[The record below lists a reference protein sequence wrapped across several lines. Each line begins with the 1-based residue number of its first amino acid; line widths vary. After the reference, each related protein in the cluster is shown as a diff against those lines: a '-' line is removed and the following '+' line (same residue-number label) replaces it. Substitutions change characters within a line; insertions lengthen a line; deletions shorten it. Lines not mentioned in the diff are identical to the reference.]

1 LIPRSVELTPRMPLK
16 TISVR
21 LAKPV
26 RMRVAIFRETRS
38 HDLKKKKNT
47 CSLPVLPYVHTTT
60 VHSFGRKTYI
70 GNVCART

>member
-38 HDLKKKKNT
+38 HDLKKKK
-47 CSLPVLPYVHTTT
+47 HMQFAGTTICT
-60 VHSFGRKTYI
+60 HDY
-70 GNVCART
+70 RTQLW

>member
-1 LIPRSVELTPRMPLK
+1 VGKDLIPRSVELTPRMPLK

-38 HDLKKKKNT
+38 HDLKKK
-47 CSLPVLPYVHTTT
+47 HMQFAGTTICT
-60 VHSFGRKTYI
+60 HDY
-70 GNVCART
+70 RTQLW

>member
-1 LIPRSVELTPRMPLK
+1 VGKDLIPRSVELTPRMPLK

-38 HDLKKKKNT
+38 HDLKKKT
-47 CSLPVLPYVHTTT
+47 HAVCRYYHMYTRLPYTALVEKH
-60 VHSFGRKTYI
+60 I
-70 GNVCART
+70 